1 MITIPEH
8 LPVIDWELSL
18 KLANN
23 NHDLANDM
31 LSLIYQRLPAD
42 IAQIKAFY
50 HEQNTH
56 QFIHHVHKLHGA
68 LCYCGLPRLKFLIA
82 HLESDLKNHIMDS
95 SLPLLSQLDI
105 EVSLLAVAMVAEP
118 HKLTSFSDKND

>member
-18 KLANN
+18 KLAGNR
-23 NHDLANDM
+23 HDLAKDM
-31 LSLIYQRLPAD
+31 LALIYKQLPAD
-42 IAQIKAFY
+42 INQIKTAY
-50 HEQNTH
+50 HEQNTA
-56 QFIHHVHKLHGA
+56 QLIHHVHKLHGA

-95 SLPLLSQLDI
+95 SLPLLGQLDI
-105 EVSLLAVAMVAEP
+105 EVSLLAAAMVAEP
-118 HKLTSFSDKND
+118 HKLTSSSDKND